1 MLCCHRCNL
10 VDNILC
16 EISFSECRG
25 HLSQVYKNWYY
36 IIFNTTIRRE
46 RENWVKRQENNSE
59 CSKKKKHINIVWSSI
74 MHTLCL
80 EIFFVLCMKHE
91 NSEGLFWPNQP
102 FFKNKYL
109 MRKNLMRIKG
119 NKQNNLILSEI
130 KHRST
135 KNVLIH
141 FILKLSYDGTCAFT
155 HLQSI

>member
-1 MLCCHRCNL
+1 
-10 VDNILC
+10 
-16 EISFSECRG
+16 
-25 HLSQVYKNWYY
+25 
-36 IIFNTTIRRE
+36 
-46 RENWVKRQENNSE
+46 
-59 CSKKKKHINIVWSSI
+59 